1 MNDLK
6 RTMNNLNQE
15 ERKKISEI
23 LRDLADQVERPMA
36 AGEGNAARIA
46 ELEEANAA
54 LNERLEN
61 AKEYFKKIKSDAEMA
76 ETRSKA
82 VLARNL
88 QKSRDEIY
96 TLGTALHTYAE
107 ELAKKASSKMTLVQ
121 VNNLQAGLE
130 TIISNL
136 MENGL
141 WNPEADLK
149 PELSQV
155 EKTKTPKKPRRKK
168 ETETEEAVQIEMSE
182 TSGD

>member
-61 AKEYFKKIKSDAEMA
+61 AKEYFKKIKSD
-76 ETRSKA
+76 SK
-82 VLARNL
+82 
-88 QKSRDEIY
+88 
-96 TLGTALHTYAE
+96 
-107 ELAKKASSKMTLVQ
+107 
-121 VNNLQAGLE
+121 
-130 TIISNL
+130 
-136 MENGL
+136 
-141 WNPEADLK
+141 
-149 PELSQV
+149 
-155 EKTKTPKKPRRKK
+155 EK
-168 ETETEEAVQIEMSE
+168 
-182 TSGD
+182 G